1 MKFTLAAAMISSASA
16 YMNEPATSQ
25 NMADSINKM
34 DTTWTAHV
42 SPRFTNATN
51 ADVASLC
58 GTFLP
63 DHPDFYELPEET
75 HLTGT
80 MKDVPDT
87 FDSTTDFPGCEA
99 TIGHVRDQSNCG
111 SCWAFGS
118 SEAFNDRRCIAH
130 GDKVWYAAED
140 VLACCSGIKCG
151 MSMGCNGGQPASAWS
166 WLVKTGVTTG
176 GDESMKDGS
185 TCNPYPFAACAHHVD
200 PTDDYPACPSDGEY
214 PTPKCTK
221 ECIDDKFEKKYDDD
235 KVKALTSY
243 SVKGEDKIMEEI
255 GQPASAWS
263 WLVKTGVTTGGD
275 ESMKDGSTCNP
286 YPFAA
291 CAHHVD
297 PTDDYPACPSDGEYP
312 TPKCTKECIDDKFE
326 KKYDDDKVKALTS
339 YSVKGED
346 KIMEEISTNGP
357 VTAAFTVY
365 EDFVSYSTGV
375 YQHTTG
381 KQLGGHAIEIVGYG
395 EENGTKYWKIKNSWN
410 PTWGDKGFFKILRG
424 SNECGIENQ
433 ISAGSV

>member
-1 MKFTLAAAMISSASA
+1 
-16 YMNEPATSQ
+16 
-25 NMADSINKM
+25 MADSINKM

-255 GQPASAWS
+255 
-263 WLVKTGVTTGGD
+263 
-275 ESMKDGSTCNP
+275 
-286 YPFAA
+286 
-291 CAHHVD
+291 
-297 PTDDYPACPSDGEYP
+297 
-312 TPKCTKECIDDKFE
+312 
-326 KKYDDDKVKALTS
+326 
-339 YSVKGED
+339 
-346 KIMEEISTNGP
+346 STNGP